1 MPSRRP
7 AAVRPPRAAGG
18 VDEPPRGRRRV
29 VRWLGAELVALV
41 VVVVL
46 ASIGTGHAIGG
57 VKRRLLLDDG
67 DSVVLPLFVESLRR
81 GEAFEWTMSPVL
93 FVFPELP
100 LYLVSDLVTTGVA
113 AALLTNA
120 VVNVVVLYLLFRAVT
135 RSLLP
140 AAGQA
145 AAAAAAV
152 AGTALFVGC
161 TLLEF
166 RYVGN
171 TAEIATLFYS
181 NTYYSGTVMSC
192 LATLALG
199 ARLLRGDATR
209 RSVVASASGLALV
222 AALSVLSNPL
232 YLLWAVAPAG
242 VALAVTWAVRRTGW
256 RTVVVLAVASL
267 GGSAVGYV
275 GRIPLAPYIAATS
288 DQYFRSDLVD
298 LSASFYRGILREL
311 VTSHKG
317 QLEAA
322 VFLGLVVVSV
332 VGLVVALVRR
342 ASGPVTFAFAASVA
356 TSVVVPVVV
365 VQVGSLAARY
375 LLPVFFVPL
384 AVGVVSLVVVLER
397 AAARA
402 PAGAARRRVPLLVA
416 AVAVVAAVVAF
427 GTAPIARVV
436 TEARGPGYPA
446 ASCLTDWADGRDAVG
461 VGQFWQV
468 RPLQVYGGDDVRLLQ
483 AHGDLSVFPW
493 LSNLAPYQGA
503 DPSYLVVS
511 GLDLEDWSATLD
523 ELGAP
528 TDTVACGDYTIYDY
542 EGAPGE
548 ALLDSTVDRSA
559 ESEGEE
565 RGFTGW

>member
-1 MPSRRP
+1 MLSRRP
-7 AAVRPPRAAGG
+7 ADLRPSRGPGEGDARPRS
-18 VDEPPRGRRRV
+18 PF
-29 VRWLGAELVALV
+29 RWLATELIPLVAV
-41 VVVVL
+41 VVFAL
-46 ASIGTGHAIGG
+46 IGTGHAIGG

-100 LYLVSDLVTTGVA
+100 LYLLSDLVTAGVA

-120 VVNVVVLYLLFRAVT
+120 VLNVVVLYWLLRWIVGAV
-135 RSLLP
+135 LP
-140 AAGQA
+140 GSSRVA
-145 AAAAAAV
+145 AAWSAV
-152 AGTALFVGC
+152 AGAAAFVGC
-161 TLLEF
+161 SLLEF

-192 LATLALG
+192 LATTALVS
-199 ARLLRGDATR
+199 RILRTGISR
-209 RSVVASASGLALV
+209 RSLVGHAVGLALV

-232 YLLWAVAPAG
+232 YLLWAVAPSG
-242 VALAVTWAVRRTGW
+242 LALAVTWAFRRTGW
-256 RTVVVLAVASL
+256 LTVLVLAVSSL
-267 GGSAVGYV
+267 GGSAVGYAA
-275 GRIPLAPYIAATS
+275 RIPLAPFIAATS

-298 LSASFYRGILREL
+298 VSASFYRGIGAEL
-311 VTSHKG
+311 VSSHKG
-317 QLEAA
+317 QLEAG
-322 VFLGLVVVSV
+322 VFIGLIVVSV

-342 ASGPVTFAFAASVA
+342 ASGAVTFAYAASVA
-356 TSVVVPVVV
+356 TAAVVPVVV

-384 AVGVVSLVVVLER
+384 ALGVVSLVVLLER
-397 AAARA
+397 AVRA
-402 PAGAARRRVPLLVA
+402 LPVAPARRRVPLIVAAAA
-416 AVAVVAAVVAF
+416 AVAVVAAG
-427 GTAPIARVV
+427 GTAPITRVV
-436 TEARGPGYPA
+436 AEATGPGYPA
-446 ASCLTDWADGRDAVG
+446 ASCLTDWAEGRDAVG

-493 LSNLAPYQGA
+493 LSNLAPYRGA
-503 DPSYLVVS
+503 DPTYLVVS
-511 GLDLEDWSATLD
+511 GLDLEDWSETLE

-528 TDTVACGDYTIYDY
+528 AATVSCGDYTIYDY

-548 ALLDSTVDRSA
+548 DFLDEEVDRSA

-565 RGFTGW
+565 RGFPGW